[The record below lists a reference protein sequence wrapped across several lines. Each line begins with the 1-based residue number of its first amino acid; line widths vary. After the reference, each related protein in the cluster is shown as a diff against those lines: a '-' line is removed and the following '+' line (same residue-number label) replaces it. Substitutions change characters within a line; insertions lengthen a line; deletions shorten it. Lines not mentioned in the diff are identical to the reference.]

1 MCGGGSS
8 KKAAQQAEAAEQ
20 RARQEAADREARIQQ
35 GQANIDRAFGQYND
49 GYYDQYAKSIEGYQ
63 RPQIDEQYGEATGK
77 VTAALAGRGMLES
90 THGAQ
95 ETGKL
100 GRIYLDNVARINS
113 EAQDASKDLRAR
125 VENQK
130 GDLYALNRAS
140 ADPSGINAQA
150 IGQATALAAP
160 SAVSPIGAIFEGAL
174 LPYLTYQT
182 AKRNSAGTGYRSSA
196 PVATGSGTAR
206 NIGG

>member
-8 KKAAQQAEAAEQ
+8 KAAEQSQAAEERARREAAE
-20 RARQEAADREARIQQ
+20 REARIHQ
-35 GQANIDRAFGQYND
+35 GQGNIDRAFGQYD
-49 GYYDQYAKSIEGYQ
+49 DAYYGKYAKSIEGYQ
-63 RPQIDEQYGEATGK
+63 RPQLDEQYGDATGK
-77 VTAALAGRGMLES
+77 MTAALADRGMLES

-100 GRIYLDNVARINS
+100 GRIYLDTVARINS
-113 EAQDASKDLRAR
+113 ESKDAAKDLRAR

-160 SAVSPIGAIFEGAL
+160 GAVSPLGAIFEGAL

-182 AKRNSAGTGYRSSA
+182 AKRNSAGQPYRSSA